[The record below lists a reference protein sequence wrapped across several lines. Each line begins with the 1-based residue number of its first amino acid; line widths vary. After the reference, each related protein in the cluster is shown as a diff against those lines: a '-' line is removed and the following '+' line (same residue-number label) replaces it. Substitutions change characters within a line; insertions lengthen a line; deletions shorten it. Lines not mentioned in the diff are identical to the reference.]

1 MPLPKVKNQSLS
13 SCPLYPKHLARC
25 NAQEA
30 ARAALTRIY
39 DRAFYRA
46 QVEIP
51 HLQRRENSQYMNVM
65 FNWNQIKK
73 PNIEYVMI
81 RSLVDGET
89 KPVFLQL
96 TSEGYLTYRQ
106 LYFQLREHLA
116 LEKKHSLRVCH
127 DRPWYQHC
135 TRGLFLPGCRLISAD
150 DSNCA
155 TLFGTTLLYYPY
167 VHLTEN

>member
-1 MPLPKVKNQSLS
+1 MPLRKVENLSLS

-89 KPVFLQL
+89 NPVFLQL

-116 LEKKHSLRVCH
+116 HRH
-127 DRPWYQHC
+127 MQ
-135 TRGLFLPGCRLISAD
+135 TCRLRLKRHSGLD
-150 DSNCA
+150 VED
-155 TLFGTTLLYYPY
+155 L
-167 VHLTEN
+167 